1 MRAHPS
7 RLSRLRHLLV
17 GGLAGLACLTTCAD
31 AGAAPVATLRVTVFD
46 YAALP
51 TTDLKLILATAGRL
65 LGDAGVRVRW
75 AHCLP
80 SATPAPPVCNAPLE
94 RGGLALRLLAAAP
107 PMLDP
112 AAPPTLGFAVLDE
125 AGAGVMASVYL
136 DRVERL
142 GWASSVEPGWLTGL
156 VAAHELGH
164 LLLGTAG
171 HGDHGVMQAGWS
183 VQDLRRGPVT
193 DWRFSP
199 DEGARLCTA
208 ARAHVRVSEG
218 AGKDHRIVLS
228 RALH

>member
-1 MRAHPS
+1 M
-7 RLSRLRHLLV
+7 
-17 GGLAGLACLTTCAD
+17 
-31 AGAAPVATLRVTVFD
+31 RVTVFD

-51 TTDLKLILATAGRL
+51 TADLKLILATAGRL

-142 GWASSVEPGWLTGL
+142 GRASSTEAVVVRAKKNTIKM
-156 VAAHELGH
+156 
-164 LLLGTAG
+164 GTYSCA
-171 HGDHGVMQAGWS
+171 DPKTS
-183 VQDLRRGPVT
+183 RRPL
-193 DWRFSP
+193 P
-199 DEGARLCTA
+199 ERLKPEA
-208 ARAHVRVSEG
+208 
-218 AGKDHRIVLS
+218 
-228 RALH
+228 